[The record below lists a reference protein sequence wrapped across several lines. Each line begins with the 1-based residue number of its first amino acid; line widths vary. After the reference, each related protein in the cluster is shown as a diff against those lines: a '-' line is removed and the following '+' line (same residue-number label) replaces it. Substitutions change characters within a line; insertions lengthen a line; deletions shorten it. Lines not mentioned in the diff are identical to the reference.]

1 MDLGQAIFLFLAGA
15 AGAALNSVAGG
26 GGFIAL
32 PALLW
37 VRVPAIEA
45 NATQTVAL
53 WSGITASGGA
63 YRRRLDTPRRVMLPL
78 LLSSFA
84 GGLAGAL
91 LLIGTPE
98 RTFLNILPW
107 LMLAATLLFI
117 FGGRL
122 VRRGD
127 TGMEHTPSTAA
138 LGAAAVV
145 ELFVA
150 TYGGYFGGGL
160 GIMNLAMLSALGMHD
175 IHRMNAL
182 KTVLG
187 SAINGVAVVTFMVA
201 GKVAWAQGLVMIA
214 GAVSGGWLGAH
225 YAQKLSPR
233 AVRMVVIGIGVAM
246 TAYFFIRRP

>member
-1 MDLGQAIFLFLAGA
+1 MDIGQAIFLFLAGA
-15 AGAALNSVAGG
+15 VGAGLNSVAGG

-63 YRRRLDTPRRVMLPL
+63 YRRRLDAPRRILLPL
-78 LLSSFA
+78 LTASLA

-98 RTFLNILPW
+98 RTFLHILPW
-107 LMLAATLLFI
+107 LMLAATLLFL
-117 FGGRL
+117 FGNRL
-122 VRRGD
+122 VGRASG
-127 TGMEHTPSTAA
+127 EHTAS
-138 LGAAAVV
+138 LFAVA
-145 ELFVA
+145 VA
-150 TYGGYFGGGL
+150 TGFEFLAAIYGGFFGGGL
-160 GIMNLAMLSALGMHD
+160 GIINLALLSALGMDD

-182 KTVLG
+182 KSVLG
-187 SAINGVAVVTFMVA
+187 SAINGVAVVTFVVA
-201 GKVAWAQGLVMIA
+201 GKVAWPQAAVMIA

-225 YAQKLSPR
+225 YAQKVRPR
-233 AVRMVVIGIGVAM
+233 YVRWLVIAIGVTM
-246 TAYFFIRRP
+246 TAYFFVRRP